1 MDSRAVEVEAF
12 LVGWATRQSG
22 LLAGRDPDSCVAPT
36 NQRLKV
42 GKESLEFPMV
52 LLGLMVV
59 ESPWKVPM

>member
-1 MDSRAVEVEAF
+1 M
-12 LVGWATRQSG
+12 GWVTRQSG